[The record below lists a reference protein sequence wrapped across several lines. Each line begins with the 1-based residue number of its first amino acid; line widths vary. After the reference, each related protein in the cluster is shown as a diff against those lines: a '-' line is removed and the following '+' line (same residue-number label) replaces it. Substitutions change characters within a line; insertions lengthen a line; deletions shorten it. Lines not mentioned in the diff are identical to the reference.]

1 MYSKFLRELIASTE
15 HKNGEFM
22 RPPNQITD
30 KHRTKN
36 IPTVCQSLQV
46 QQFATIFMHR
56 QIKMIRPYKTN
67 LKNFRC
73 TLSIRRLCTSKFGD
87 QIQEP
92 YSKRE
97 RTIDRLQNIRIREF
111 LSKSLDKS
119 KHGH

>member
-15 HKNGEFM
+15 HKNVEFM

-36 IPTVCQSLQV
+36 IPTVYQSLQV
-46 QQFATIFMHR
+46 QQLATILIHR
-56 QIKMIRPYKTN
+56 HSKMIRPSKTN

-87 QIQEP
+87 QIHEP
-92 YSKRE
+92 YSKTE
-97 RTIDRLQNIRIREF
+97 RTSAHVHNSLQ
-111 LSKSLDKS
+111 KTS
-119 KHGH
+119 KHTDQRIPFQIA